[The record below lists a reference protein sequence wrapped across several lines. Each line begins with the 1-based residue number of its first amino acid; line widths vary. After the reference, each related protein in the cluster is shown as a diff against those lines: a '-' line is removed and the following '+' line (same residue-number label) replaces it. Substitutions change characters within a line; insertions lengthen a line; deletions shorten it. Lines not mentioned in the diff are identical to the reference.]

1 MAVEPAAL
9 RITELDFNSIRENL
23 KNFLRSQTEFQDFDF
38 DGSGMSVLIDILA
51 YNTHYMG
58 YYLNMVGNEMFL
70 DTAQIR
76 ASVLSHAKAI
86 NYVPAS
92 QQGALSKVNI
102 RVTPSNAEDQGASSL
117 TLEKYTR
124 FLGFDKNGVNYPF
137 VTLYSNTATKQAG
150 SFLFSNVYIKQ
161 GEVVTFQYVADATND
176 RRRYE
181 IQSANVDT
189 TTISVKVQESNSNT
203 DTKVYTLAS
212 DITELT
218 QNSRVYFIEEN
229 ENLNY
234 TFYFGDDVLGKRPK
248 DGNIIICTYL
258 DNVGAQSNNI
268 TGFFP
273 TGSIGNK
280 YNDNVRISSVVS
292 SYGGI
297 DKESIENVRF
307 RAPYFYTTQN
317 RAVTKNDYENLLVKD
332 FNNIEAVSVWGGE
345 ENDPVIYGKV
355 FISIKTKG
363 NFELTNFEKEN
374 IKNKL
379 IETRNVL
386 TVTPEIIDAD
396 YVYILVKGKVR
407 YNSDLTDLSTND
419 LLSRV
424 KASIYDYA
432 SEKLSNFN
440 STFRTA
446 DLQNYI
452 LNSDQS
458 ITGSDIHIVLQKR
471 VKIDTVNRRKYTINY
486 NLPLQ
491 KSVIDI
497 NKLTSYPDFQT
508 YDTTGTLRNTLIEE
522 VPEVLTGID
531 SIQILSS
538 GQNYV
543 SIPKVEIIG
552 DGNGATAEAVL
563 TGGRITAIKITNSG
577 TNYSTATVLITD
589 DVGYGASATA
599 KLQTKIGTLR
609 SYYYTTDRKKIILN
623 DNFGTIDYDSGLII
637 LNSTRINGVTLNEFY
652 RANYLTL
659 NVLPANEI
667 ITPLRNRIVSI
678 DENDPNSV
686 QLQMVTD

>member
-102 RVTPSNAEDQGASSL
+102 RVTPSNAEDQEASSL

-137 VTLYSNTATKQAG
+137 VTLHSNTATKQAG

-234 TFYFGDDVLGKRPK
+234 TLYFGDNVLGKRPK

-273 TGSIGNK
+273 SGSIGNK

-292 SYGGI
+292 SYGGV
-297 DKESIENVRF
+297 DKESVENVRF

-317 RAVTKNDYENLLVKD
+317 RAVTRNDYETLILKD
-332 FNNIEAVSVWGGE
+332 YPIIESISIWGGQ
-345 ENDPVIYGKV
+345 ENDPVVYGKV
-355 FISIKTKG
+355 FLSLKTRS
-363 NFELTNFEKEN
+363 NYYLTNYEKEN
-374 IKNKL
+374 IKNSL
-379 IETRNVL
+379 IKTRNIL
-386 TVTPEIIDAD
+386 TVTPEIIDPD
-396 YVYILVKGKVR
+396 YVFVQVKGTVK
-407 YNSDLTDLSTND
+407 YDSTLTALTADQIAAY
-419 LLSRV
+419 V
-424 KASIYDYA
+424 KAAIFDY
-432 SEKLSNFN
+432 SDNELNKFESV
-440 STFRTA
+440 FRKSK
-446 DLQNYI
+446 LQNYI
-452 LNSDQS
+452 ENSEQS
-458 ITGSDIHIVLQKR
+458 ITGSDVDIFVQKR
-471 VKIDTVNRRKYTINY
+471 ILIDTNRGRKYTVSY
-486 NLPLQ
+486 NMPLKQ
-491 KSVIDI
+491 TSHKD
-497 NKLTSYPDFQT
+497 KLSTFPT
-508 YDTTGTLRNTLIEE
+508 IEIYDSANVSRNAYFEE
-522 VPEVLTGID
+522 VPEAMTGIN
-531 SIQILSS
+531 SISVTNS
-538 GQNYV
+538 GINYMV
-543 SIPKVEIIG
+543 APTVVISG
-552 DGNGATAEAVL
+552 DGSGATAKAIIS
-563 TGGRITAIKITNSG
+563 GGRITNIEITNSG
-577 TNYSTATVLITD
+577 TDYSYAVVEL
-589 DVGYGASATA
+589 VGGDGSGATA
-599 KLQTKIGTLR
+599 VPVLDADVGTLR
-609 SYYYTTDRKKIILN
+609 SYYYKTNGEKVIIN
-623 DNFGTIDYDSGLII
+623 SNAGTINYATGQII
-637 LNSTRINGVTLNEFY
+637 LNSVRTYSVEENPFY
-652 RANYLTL
+652 EQNYLTF
-659 NVLPANEI
+659 NVMSEEDI
-667 ITPLRNRIVSI
+667 IEPLRNRILTI
-678 DENDPNSV
+678 DQADPRSV
-686 QLQMVTD
+686 QITVVSE